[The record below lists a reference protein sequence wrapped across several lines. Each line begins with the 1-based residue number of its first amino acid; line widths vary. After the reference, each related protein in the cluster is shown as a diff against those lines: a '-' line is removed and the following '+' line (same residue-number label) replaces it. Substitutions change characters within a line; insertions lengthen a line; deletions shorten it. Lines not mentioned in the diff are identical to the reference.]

1 MFDQEFWAEHLS
13 WRELAVS
20 CSSPKQLKE
29 EELVGAL
36 RAACSGAMRERIEEV
51 THDLEKED
59 GIQTALSFVKKLYKR
74 HTISQ

>member
-1 MFDQEFWAEHLS
+1 MFDQEFWSEQLS

-36 RAACSGAMRERIEEV
+36 RALRSGTMRENIEAV
-51 THDLEKED
+51 ARDIEKED
-59 GIQTALSFVKKLYKR
+59 GIQIALRCIKR
-74 HTISQ
+74 LHKVSN